1 MGESYWNFEW
11 LNDENCRQKEK
22 HKRHN
27 GKPVD
32 VRHQVR
38 DIEHWFIRATG
49 TGKTDSTTYST
60 QHTTQRGSVVGSSLP
75 YKVDTT

>member
-38 DIEHWFIRATG
+38 DIEHWFIRVKNSDRNG
-49 TGKTDSTTYST
+49 ENR
-60 QHTTQRGSVVGSSLP
+60 QHNIQHIAHNTAR
-75 YKVDTT
+75 